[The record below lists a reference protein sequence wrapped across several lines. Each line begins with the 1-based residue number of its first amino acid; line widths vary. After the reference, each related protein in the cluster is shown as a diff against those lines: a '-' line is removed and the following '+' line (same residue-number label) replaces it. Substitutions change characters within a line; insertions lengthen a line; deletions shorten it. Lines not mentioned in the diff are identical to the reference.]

1 MVKTKRCMFILL
13 AAMLILFSA
22 LPAFA
27 ASKPTRNSLIQKIQS
42 KGAGEI
48 KKTYYSDFDGDGK
61 KELFAVAA
69 GRYDEPSQ
77 IWFASSKE
85 VKLLYDDMAVYYE
98 YGNVGIAKI
107 SKKQKLF
114 LAEVGGYGSG
124 SASKGWYVK
133 KGKAK
138 TINKVGSAMKQV
150 KKKEFTFT
158 GHAFDSVRMTDGSFY
173 GHTYKPY
180 YAKWTGKKF
189 KEYKGKYI
197 TKTQFMK
204 YSGAAKV
211 LKLIKINDYT
221 VMNIIRRGNGIINI
235 NISKTDASGDT
246 RFDNVTL
253 RIKKKKAVLV
263 KAYEQGADF
272 ASMYSYGGTYLL
284 SAF

>member
-13 AAMLILFSA
+13 TAMLILFSA
-22 LPAFA
+22 IPAFA
-27 ASKPTRNSLIQKIQS
+27 ASKPTRNSLIQKIQN

-61 KELFAVAA
+61 KELFAVAD

-138 TINKVGSAMKQV
+138 TIKKVGSATKQL

-158 GHAFDSVRMTDGSFY
+158 GHAFDSVRMTDGSTY

-197 TKTQFMK
+197 TKTQLKK
-204 YSGAAKV
+204 YSGTKKV
-211 LKLIKINDYT
+211 LNLIKKNGYT

-235 NISKTDASGDT
+235 NISKTDTSGDT

-263 KAYEQGADF
+263 KAYAQGADF
-272 ASMYSYGGTYLL
+272 ASVYSYGGTYLL